1 MIRRDVNVTS
11 WQEVEANYAR
21 MINKVEDEFGS
32 EAWREIRAGD
42 YWEKKDAL
50 PNTMEKQKFTIERIA
65 IWIRNNK

>member
-1 MIRRDVNVTS
+1 MIRRDINVTN
-11 WQEVEANYAR
+11 WQEIEANYAR

-65 IWIRNNK
+65 IWIRENK

>member
-1 MIRRDVNVTS
+1 MIRRDINVTS
-11 WQEVEANYAR
+11 WQEIEANYAR

-32 EAWREIRAGD
+32 EAWIEIRAGD

-65 IWIRNNK
+65 IWIRENK

>member
-1 MIRRDVNVTS
+1 MIRREIDVPK

-21 MINKVEDEFGS
+21 MIAKVEEDFGS
-32 EAWREIRAGD
+32 DVWREIRSGD

-65 IWIRNNK
+65 IWRRTKR